1 MGVSIISSVSSISC
15 LHSARIRHVMADY
28 CLSSTLSDLKMKI
41 LDLSADLISSNF
53 TLANMG
59 KEIDMDDARTLGD
72 VGILDGDIL
81 TLVPARV

>member
-1 MGVSIISSVSSISC
+1 
-15 LHSARIRHVMADY
+15 MADY
-28 CLSSTLSDLKMKI
+28 CLGSTLSDLKTKI

>member
-1 MGVSIISSVSSISC
+1 
-15 LHSARIRHVMADY
+15 MADY
-28 CLSSTLSDLKMKI
+28 CLSSTLSDLKTKI

-59 KEIDMDDARTLGD
+59 KEIDMDDARTLAD

-81 TLVPARV
+81 TLVPARVWEFSVCVRREGVRGKFEI